1 VPLSFG
7 FHPWFRL
14 PGVPRGDWDIEL
26 PDRDELVLDERQL
39 PTGATVRR
47 PRERSPLGER
57 TFDDL
62 FRPLAVP
69 ARFAL
74 AGGGRRIVVEV
85 GSGYR
90 YAQVFAPPDADVVC
104 FEPMTAPVDALATGS
119 DLRFVAPF
127 SRACAKFSV
136 HVDDC

>member
-1 VPLSFG
+1 M
-7 FHPWFRL
+7 
-14 PGVPRGDWDIEL
+14 
-26 PDRDELVLDERQL
+26 
-39 PTGATVRR
+39 
-47 PRERSPLGER
+47 
-57 TFDDL
+57 
-62 FRPLAVP
+62 
-69 ARFAL
+69 
-74 AGGGRRIVVEV
+74 

-127 SRACAKFSV
+127 SRACATFSV